1 MKRLGGEL
9 VQPVGELDV
18 HFAGEP
24 LWFVIGPV
32 PSVADDDLA
41 AIVDEIAS
49 GGPNYRLGL
58 IPSRSTRFWPVVSK
72 PGQAAVLPPCSLG
85 CRDFEEVVA
94 NAEKI
99 HPDIPFAVWR
109 CGEFLCVYGDHGLG
123 DGRLFLRL
131 LQALTRSGALAD
143 SVSRQARVTRHP
155 FALALWTGIRHRPAA
170 LSRGGWELAKSLA
183 VRARRRAP
191 GASPQR
197 SAPESIDIST
207 VSSASDKPSTI
218 WLSSSPDFMRD
229 LRTYRDEFYPGVS
242 TTVMVMFF
250 ICASLE
256 SAGINL
262 SADVGIL
269 TDLRRFLPAESTT
282 WANFVSV
289 VDVPFSKGTSPDDF
303 SMLMRREILS
313 YRSVLKLA
321 APLMVSK
328 ARYAWFGQRAR
339 PRRAEV
345 QESTDERRATLTL
358 TEFTKPGVDSEIGW
372 ADARQSR
379 LAVITDPATRQH
391 LVVILHP
398 PAADRLQV
406 TARFFASH
414 IDPETIRRALK
425 NALNTPWEGRTTA
438 AN

>member
-1 MKRLGGEL
+1 
-9 VQPVGELDV
+9 
-18 HFAGEP
+18 
-24 LWFVIGPV
+24 
-32 PSVADDDLA
+32 
-41 AIVDEIAS
+41 
-49 GGPNYRLGL
+49 
-58 IPSRSTRFWPVVSK
+58 
-72 PGQAAVLPPCSLG
+72 
-85 CRDFEEVVA
+85 
-94 NAEKI
+94 
-99 HPDIPFAVWR
+99 
-109 CGEFLCVYGDHGLG
+109 
-123 DGRLFLRL
+123 
-131 LQALTRSGALAD
+131 
-143 SVSRQARVTRHP
+143 
-155 FALALWTGIRHRPAA
+155 
-170 LSRGGWELAKSLA
+170 
-183 VRARRRAP
+183 
-191 GASPQR
+191 
-197 SAPESIDIST
+197 
-207 VSSASDKPSTI
+207 
-218 WLSSSPDFMRD
+218 
-229 LRTYRDEFYPGVS
+229 
-242 TTVMVMFF
+242 MVMFF